1 MQGKL
6 AIFAR
11 VERFAQ
17 LIAKHDGGTLLVNS
31 TLAIFSRPEDK
42 EDFELAG
49 QQRAALT
56 QGIEALGTIAPFLAP
71 ATFAPAIPVVLASLE
86 TLQNRACL
94 VCIEQLAHDESNI
107 ASIFKINDRDV
118 AFSVEDSKWKI
129 QIDPATG
136 REYYVNEET
145 RESMWIKPVELGVA
159 ERMGKIGDL
168 DTIGT
173 ILQMLRE
180 GGDDPETSIPA
191 CVSSQPIFSSSM
203 HSFSHAAAFAPPLPP
218 PHCCRYETLATLSL
232 TPVAVQAIRDKG
244 GVELTNDWLSYN
256 MGKVQHFAA
265 STAALQ
271 MLARIGAQ
279 DPDTFSALIDDG
291 KIETVC
297 SSMYACETITPKFVA
312 GFEALIEVS
321 VTERPTFAAEFV
333 HNGRMRQLVELYG
346 GDDNRAEMLCTDP
359 ASALGFIELAVQMGQ
374 HGELKG
380 LMQDEGVPQVR
391 RSRFMLLSLVVYVR
405 VLFVPFLSFPFYFI
419 VPGVLRIACNGGG
432 HIINIPARYAAY
444 GAAPESRD
452 ADGGWE

>member
-1 MQGKL
+1 MDS
-6 AIFAR
+6 FA
-11 VERFAQ
+11 
-17 LIAKHDGGTLLVNS
+17 
-31 TLAIFSRPEDK
+31 
-42 EDFELAG
+42 
-49 QQRAALT
+49 
-56 QGIEALGTIAPFLAP
+56 
-71 ATFAPAIPVVLASLE
+71 
-86 TLQNRACL
+86 
-94 VCIEQLAHDESNI
+94 
-107 ASIFKINDRDV
+107 
-118 AFSVEDSKWKI
+118 
-129 QIDPATG
+129 
-136 REYYVNEET
+136 
-145 RESMWIKPVELGVA
+145 
-159 ERMGKIGDL
+159 
-168 DTIGT
+168 
-173 ILQMLRE
+173 
-180 GGDDPETSIPA
+180 
-191 CVSSQPIFSSSM
+191 
-203 HSFSHAAAFAPPLPP
+203 HAAASAPPLPP

-256 MGKVQHFAA
+256 MGKVQHLAA

-279 DPDTFSALIDDG
+279 DHDTFSALIDDG

-405 VLFVPFLSFPFYFI
+405 VLFVPFLSFPFLSISLCLESYALLAMVVVILSIYQLVMLLMGQHPNHEMLMEAGNEALQLLLDPRTALVAALDKLEFQLEQMEGGRLDEALMRNIDQSTQVLSKLIGIVEETCRIIIVYFNSI
-419 VPGVLRIACNGGG
+419 K
-432 HIINIPARYAAY
+432 
-444 GAAPESRD
+444 
-452 ADGGWE
+452 